1 MQAASLYDSMPN
13 WNDPYIETLV
23 EDRLNVLD
31 MMRPNTTPAD
41 GNCLVHAVLYLMR
54 YAILNIFFNICRK
67 ALNVC
72 FFRNDEDE
80 NIRNMSNMDHRK
92 FRQKVVNS
100 IDKSNLH
107 WDFETRGFK
116 STWKDEMRRNGT
128 FCDEIFIQLVCNML
142 KRRINLFPVF
152 GIGQDHT
159 PMSPQFDN
167 DEESNPPHYNIL
179 YYSETRFRAGH
190 YQTLLKKQ

>member
-1 MQAASLYDSMPN
+1 MSDLDDNYYPDVEEYPVMQAASLYDSMPN

-72 FFRNDEDE
+72 FF
-80 NIRNMSNMDHRK
+80 
-92 FRQKVVNS
+92 
-100 IDKSNLH
+100 
-107 WDFETRGFK
+107 
-116 STWKDEMRRNGT
+116 
-128 FCDEIFIQLVCNML
+128 
-142 KRRINLFPVF
+142 
-152 GIGQDHT
+152 
-159 PMSPQFDN
+159 
-167 DEESNPPHYNIL
+167 
-179 YYSETRFRAGH
+179 
-190 YQTLLKKQ
+190 